1 MEINVSQQQARV
13 PVTIFSITG
22 EIDAES
28 YEQLEAQVQQA
39 MGAGT
44 RHLLLDLSQVPYI
57 SSYGIRGI
65 SEIFTWLRDR
75 SEGED
80 DAALSQGLRD
90 GKFKSQHLKLSGAS
104 PQVEK
109 VLKMAGIDMF
119 LEMHRNTKEAVASF

>member
-1 MEINVSQQQARV
+1 MEINISQQQARV
-13 PVTIFSITG
+13 PVTIFSIQG
-22 EIDAES
+22 EIDADT
-28 YEQLEAQVQQA
+28 YEQLEAQVKQA
-39 MGAGT
+39 MGTGT

-75 SEGED
+75 SAGED
-80 DAALSQGLRD
+80 DAALSRGLRD
-90 GKFKSQHLKLSGAS
+90 GTFKSQHLKLAGAT

-119 LEMHRNTKEAVASF
+119 LEMYRDLKDAVASF

>member
-1 MEINVSQQQARV
+1 MEITVSQQQARV
-13 PVTIFSITG
+13 PVTIFSIKG
-22 EIDAES
+22 EIDAKS

-39 MGAGT
+39 MGTGT

-80 DAALSQGLRD
+80 DAALSHGLRD
-90 GKFKSQHLKLSGAS
+90 GKFKSQHLQAVRRISPGREDLEDGRDRYVSRDAS
-104 PQVEK
+104 
-109 VLKMAGIDMF
+109 
-119 LEMHRNTKEAVASF
+119 